1 MATDNETRTSPDD
14 GHPVTTEVPAAEVP
28 SDENFLVTEHLQK
41 MPSIFARGLFY
52 LIILLLAVALVYSI
66 KGSVDVVVVCP
77 AVVRADTEKGNGE
90 LYMDIIAANRDIGL
104 IEPGKSV
111 RYRFHAFPHSEYG
124 TLSGI
129 VVLVSDY
136 AVEEK
141 TQEFVFHVRGSLA
154 KQTFEINGKS
164 FPIKPGMTAVADLV
178 IARKSIFSILVG
190 GRK

>member
-1 MATDNETRTSPDD
+1 MATENETKTNPDE
-14 GHPVTTEVPAAEVP
+14 GQPVTTETPAAEVP

-52 LIILLLAVALVYSI
+52 LILLFLAVALVYSV
-66 KGSVDVVVVCP
+66 KGKMDVVVVCP
-77 AVVRADTEKGNGE
+77 AVARLDTDTAKGE
-90 LYMDIIAANRDIGL
+90 IYMDIVAANRDVGM
-104 IEPGKSV
+104 IEPHMSV

-124 TLSGI
+124 SLSGI
-129 VVLVSDY
+129 VIGVSDY

-141 TQEFVFHVRGSLA
+141 NQEFVFHVRGSLA
-154 KQTFEINGKS
+154 RPSFEINGRS

-178 IARKSIFSILVG
+178 VARKSIISILVG